1 MSDYPSRAAFEID
14 RRTAFA
20 VFSLLGGVLSFLL
33 IGSAG
38 LMPAAHAPAELLSHL
53 ASHRGA
59 YVLAAVAVLVWA
71 VIAIPFVVG
80 LGALVRPGSPALAEA
95 ATLLS
100 AGGILLLSF
109 GTFGSI
115 GALLAIVAASDA
127 APNAATATYQAV
139 VWANLS
145 YYLSDPGLM
154 TLGFGQLLFAGLYW
168 NGRVLP
174 RWVTVLG
181 FVGGTAGLL
190 TLAVYQTPLLALV
203 QLASFGVWGLAAGAI
218 LLRRH

>member
-1 MSDYPSRAAFEID
+1 MSDYPSRARLEID
-14 RRTAFA
+14 RRTTFGVFA
-20 VFSLLGGVLSFLL
+20 LLGGVLSFLL

-38 LMPAAHAPAELLSHL
+38 LRPAAQAPAELLSYFT
-53 ASHRGA
+53 SHRTA
-59 YVLAAVAVLVWA
+59 YVLTAVEVLVWV

-80 LGALVRPGSPALAEA
+80 LGALLRPTSPALAEA

-100 AGGILLLSF
+100 AGGILLLGF
-109 GTFGSI
+109 GTFSSI

-127 APNAATATYQAV
+127 APNAAAATYQAALS
-139 VWANLS
+139 ANLS
-145 YYLSDPGLM
+145 YYLTDPGLM
-154 TLGFGQLLFAGLYW
+154 TLGLGQLLFAWLDW

-181 FVGGTAGLL
+181 FVGGIAGLL

-203 QLASFGVWGLAAGAI
+203 QMTSFGVWGLAVGSI
-218 LLRRH
+218 LLRRQ